1 MFERPFLATIEQ
13 EPVPGGVIVSVT
25 IGFGD
30 RAFRGSAEGAGDPS
44 LLPRLVGEATLR
56 AVEAVDGG
64 VGPCDLTAVGS
75 TDLGP
80 VRVALAQV
88 RSPGWS
94 DYLVGS
100 ALVRDGDVAA
110 ATAKAVLDAVNRH
123 MTSTPKLIN

>member
-1 MFERPFLATIEQ
+1 MPERPFLATITVD
-13 EPVPGGVIVSVT
+13 PAPPGVAVTVT
-25 IGFGD
+25 IGYRD
-30 RAFRGSAEGAGDPS
+30 EAFDGSASGSAEPT

-56 AVEAVDGG
+56 ALESLDGEL
-64 VGPCDLTAVGS
+64 GPLDLTAVGS

-100 ALVRDGDVAA
+100 SLVRDGDVTA
-110 ATAKAVLDAVNRH
+110 ATAKAVLDALNRR
-123 MTSTPKLIN
+123 MASLL